1 MQLNRYVWIGVALGT
16 LLAGQVWGQSPAAFV
31 DVSDA
36 MGLFPAGSHHA
47 VAVADFDG
55 DGWEDIYVGTTGGPN
70 QLYWNQ
76 QGTGF
81 VELAAEAGVA
91 DGGNTMAAV
100 WADFDNDGDPDLA
113 TGNSNSPNRFYR
125 NNGNGTFT
133 DLTAAW
139 GLGSVASCRSL
150 NAADYDRDG
159 WIDLYVTNLGSQNI
173 LWRNLQGNGFQNVT
187 QSSGALDVQ
196 IGMGTIFFD
205 YDNDGDADL
214 YLTHDANQPNK
225 LYRNN
230 GNGTFTHQAVQAG
243 LAYAGNCMGVDVA
256 DINHD
261 GWLDVYITDL
271 YPSELFLSDGDGTF
285 TAVGAAAGVDDV
297 GMTWGCAWFDYDQ
310 DSEWDLYIVND
321 YLFSP
326 FVNLLYRGRGDG
338 TFEVTSS
345 GNPALEHP
353 YSDYGLAQL
362 DFDRDGDRDL
372 VIATSGSGSQPG
384 VTLLRNDAA
393 TGNEIVFKLEGTL
406 SNRDAVGAR
415 VSCHFAGQTRHD
427 EISAGQGYSGA
438 STLEVHFGL
447 GPATGVDS
455 VVVRWPN
462 GGYST
467 HGPFPAG
474 TRQHL
479 LEPGA
484 QPWFEAGCT
493 HPEACNY
500 LPAATVN
507 DGSCVFALLGTDCDG
522 NPLPG
527 GFGPGTHSIARVW
540 NEVLLHCIR
549 HDWARPT
556 VHARNLWHGSV
567 LMYDGW
573 AAWEPPAVD
582 GPRTYLLGRE
592 VDGFVVPFAGVPM
605 PNSEAER
612 AEARRRTL
620 SYGMYRLLH
629 HRFAQAPQH
638 AVIVAELEARMAQL
652 GLDPDFTSV
661 DYTTGNLWEAAGA
674 LGNYLAS
681 QIIAWGLQDGSQ
693 EAIGYQNTYYNPVNW
708 NLVMAQPGNPDMFFP
723 NRWQPLQLTSFI
735 DQGGNPTPTPTPEFL
750 SPEWGNVTPFAL
762 DPQAASVYE
771 RFGGL
776 YRVHLDPGPPPLL
789 DQNAETGWEDDYTWG
804 HGMVGLWSG
813 LLSPEDG
820 VLWDISPASMGAA
833 EALTPTT
840 FAEARNHYD
849 WLEGGAEAVGHPV
862 NPVTGAPYA
871 PHWVPRGDFTRVLA
885 EYWADG
891 PQSETPPGHWF
902 KLFNEVCDHPLLAR
916 QWRGEGPLLD
926 TLEWDVRGYFALG
939 GALHDAAIAAWSIKG
954 WYDYVRPVSALRWM
968 ADRGQSS
975 DPEAPNYHGAGIPL
989 LPGRIEQITAADPP
1003 SLRGANNEHLHKIKV
1018 WAWRGPSTIA
1028 FPEFQTAGVGWI
1040 RLEDWWPY
1048 QRPTFVTPPFA
1059 GYISGHSTFSRA
1071 AAEVL
1076 TLMTGSPYFPG
1087 GLAEFVA
1094 PAGAYLKF
1102 EYGPSVDVRLQWAT
1116 YRDAAEQSALSRI
1129 FGGIHPPQD
1138 DFPARWIGRSVGID
1152 AFHCAE
1158 TYMDPL
1164 AAPGFC
1170 GGDWAQAGACPG
1182 DLNADGVRSL
1192 PDLLW
1197 LLAAFGASPPPPYP
1211 ALYPS
1216 VGSSADLTGDGLVAT
1231 NDLLAL
1237 LALWGA
1243 PCF

>member
-1 MQLNRYVWIGVALGT
+1 
-16 LLAGQVWGQSPAAFV
+16 
-31 DVSDA
+31 
-36 MGLFPAGSHHA
+36 
-47 VAVADFDG
+47 
-55 DGWEDIYVGTTGGPN
+55 
-70 QLYWNQ
+70 
-76 QGTGF
+76 
-81 VELAAEAGVA
+81 
-91 DGGNTMAAV
+91 
-100 WADFDNDGDPDLA
+100 
-113 TGNSNSPNRFYR
+113 
-125 NNGNGTFT
+125 
-133 DLTAAW
+133 
-139 GLGSVASCRSL
+139 
-150 NAADYDRDG
+150 
-159 WIDLYVTNLGSQNI
+159 
-173 LWRNLQGNGFQNVT
+173 
-187 QSSGALDVQ
+187 
-196 IGMGTIFFD
+196 
-205 YDNDGDADL
+205 
-214 YLTHDANQPNK
+214 
-225 LYRNN
+225 
-230 GNGTFTHQAVQAG
+230 
-243 LAYAGNCMGVDVA
+243 
-256 DINHD
+256 
-261 GWLDVYITDL
+261 
-271 YPSELFLSDGDGTF
+271 
-285 TAVGAAAGVDDV
+285 
-297 GMTWGCAWFDYDQ
+297 
-310 DSEWDLYIVND
+310 
-321 YLFSP
+321 
-326 FVNLLYRGRGDG
+326 
-338 TFEVTSS
+338 
-345 GNPALEHP
+345 
-353 YSDYGLAQL
+353 
-362 DFDRDGDRDL
+362 
-372 VIATSGSGSQPG
+372 
-384 VTLLRNDAA
+384 
-393 TGNEIVFKLEGTL
+393 
-406 SNRDAVGAR
+406 
-415 VSCHFAGQTRHD
+415 
-427 EISAGQGYSGA
+427 
-438 STLEVHFGL
+438 
-447 GPATGVDS
+447 
-455 VVVRWPN
+455 
-462 GGYST
+462 
-467 HGPFPAG
+467 
-474 TRQHL
+474 
-479 LEPGA
+479 
-484 QPWFEAGCT
+484 
-493 HPEACNY
+493 
-500 LPAATVN
+500 
-507 DGSCVFALLGTDCDG
+507 
-522 NPLPG
+522 
-527 GFGPGTHSIARVW
+527 
-540 NEVLLHCIR
+540 
-549 HDWARPT
+549 
-556 VHARNLWHGSV
+556 
-567 LMYDGW
+567 
-573 AAWEPPAVD
+573 
-582 GPRTYLLGRE
+582 
-592 VDGFVVPFAGVPM
+592 
-605 PNSEAER
+605 
-612 AEARRRTL
+612 
-620 SYGMYRLLH
+620 
-629 HRFAQAPQH
+629 
-638 AVIVAELEARMAQL
+638 
-652 GLDPDFTSV
+652 
-661 DYTTGNLWEAAGA
+661 
-674 LGNYLAS
+674 
-681 QIIAWGLQDGSQ
+681 
-693 EAIGYQNTYYNPVNW
+693 
-708 NLVMAQPGNPDMFFP
+708 
-723 NRWQPLQLTSFI
+723 
-735 DQGGNPTPTPTPEFL
+735 
-750 SPEWGNVTPFAL
+750 VTPFAL

-789 DQNAETGWEDDYTWG
+789 DPDAETGWEDDYKWG

-926 TLEWDVRGYFALG
+926 TLAWDVRGYFALG

-1094 PAGAYLKF
+1094 PANAYLHF
-1102 EYGPSVDVRLQWAT
+1102 EDGPSVDVRLQWAT

-1170 GGDWAQAGACPG
+1170 GGELAGACPG

-1197 LLAAFGASPPPPYP
+1197 LLAAYGASPPPPYP

>member
-1 MQLNRYVWIGVALGT
+1 
-16 LLAGQVWGQSPAAFV
+16 LLWGQTPAAFT

-36 MGLFPAGSHHA
+36 MGLFPAGFHHA
-47 VAVADFDG
+47 VAVADFDN
-55 DGWEDIYVGTTGGPN
+55 DGWEDIYVGTTNGPN

-81 VELAAEAGVA
+81 IELAAEAGVA
-91 DGGNTMAAV
+91 DLGNTMAAV
-100 WADFDNDGDPDLA
+100 WLDYDNDGDADLA
-113 TGNSNSPNRFYR
+113 TGNSNTPNRFYR

-133 DLTAAW
+133 DLTDVY
-139 GLGSVASCRSL
+139 GLGNTGNCRSI
-150 NAADYDRDG
+150 NAADYNRDG
-159 WIDLYVTNLGSQNI
+159 WIDLYVTNLGSQNV
-173 LWRNLQGNGFQNVT
+173 LWHNLQGQGFQNVT
-187 QSSGALDVQ
+187 QTSGALDTQ

-214 YLTHDANQPNK
+214 YLTHDANQANK

-230 GNGTFTHQAVQAG
+230 GNGTFTQQAVQAG
-243 LAYAGNCMGVDVA
+243 LAHVGNCMGVDVA

-271 YPSELFLSDGDGTF
+271 YPSELFLSDGDATF
-285 TAVGAAAGVDDV
+285 TPIGPAAGVDDM
-297 GMTWGCAWFDYDQ
+297 GMTWGCVWFDYDQ
-310 DSEWDLYIVND
+310 DAEWDLYIVND

-326 FVNLLYRGRGDG
+326 DPNLLYRGRGDN
-338 TFEVTSS
+338 TFEVVST

-393 TGNEIVFKLEGTL
+393 TGHEIVLDLEGTV

-415 VSCHFAGQTRHD
+415 ISCHFAGQTRYD

-447 GPATGVDS
+447 GAATEVDS

-462 GGYST
+462 GAYST

-474 TRQHL
+474 SRQHL

-484 QPWFEAGCT
+484 APWFSSGCT

-500 LPAATVN
+500 LPAATTD
-507 DGSCVFALLGTDCDG
+507 DGSCTYALLGTDCDG
-522 NPLPG
+522 NPVPG
-527 GFGPGTHSIARVW
+527 GVGPDSHSIARVW
-540 NEVLLHCIR
+540 GEIMLHSIR

-556 VHARNLWHGSV
+556 IHARNLWHGSV
-567 LMYDGW
+567 LMYD
-573 AAWEPPAVD
+573 AWVAFAPVEPY

-592 VDGFVVPFAGVPM
+592 VQGFAVPFAGVVAPAD
-605 PNSEAER
+605 EAAR
-612 AEARRRTL
+612 AEARRRAI
-620 SYGMYRLLH
+620 SYGMYRLLK
-629 HRFAQAPQH
+629 HRFAQAPQ
-638 AVIVAELEARMAQL
+638 ASVILAELEGRMAQL
-652 GLDPDFTSV
+652 GLDPNFTSTN
-661 DYTTGNLWEAAGA
+661 YTTGDAEWDAGA
-674 LGNYLAS
+674 LGNYLAY

-723 NRWQPLQLTSFI
+723 NRWQPLQLTSFT

-750 SPEWGNVTPFAL
+750 SPEWGNVAPFAM
-762 DPQAASVYE
+762 DPVSADVYE
-771 RFGGL
+771 RLGGL
-776 YRVHLDPGPPPLL
+776 YRVFHDPGAPPFLDPE
-789 DQNAETGWEDDYTWG
+789 QETGWEDDYKWG
-804 HGMVGLWSG
+804 HGMVALWSG

-820 VLWDISPASMGAA
+820 VMWNVSPAARGGA
-833 EALTPTT
+833 EDLTPTN
-840 FAEARNHYD
+840 FLEAREYYD
-849 WLEGGAEAVGHPV
+849 PLDGTTPAPGHPV
-862 NPVTGAPYA
+862 NPATGLPYA
-871 PHWVPRGDFTRVLA
+871 DHWVPRGDYTRVLA

-902 KLFNEVCDHPLLAR
+902 KLFHQVCDHPALER
-916 QWRGEGPLLD
+916 RWRGEGPLLD
-926 TLEWDVRGYFALG
+926 TLAWDVRGYFALG

-989 LPGRIEQITAADPP
+989 LPGRIEQITAADPVE
-1003 SLRGANNEHLHKIKV
+1003 LRGPNNEHLHKIKV
-1018 WAWRGPSTIA
+1018 LAWRGPNAVA
-1028 FPEFQTAGVGWI
+1028 FPAFQTAGVDWI
-1040 RLEDWWPY
+1040 RLENWWPY

-1076 TLMTGSPYFPG
+1076 TLMTGDEFFPG
-1087 GLAEFVA
+1087 GLGEFVA
-1094 PAGAYLKF
+1094 PAGSYLKF
-1102 EYGPSVDVRLQWAT
+1102 EDGPSVDVRLQWAT

-1138 DFPARWIGRSVGID
+1138 DFPARWVGRSVGID

-1170 GGDWAQAGACPG
+1170 GGELAGVCPG
-1182 DLNADGVRSL
+1182 DLNADGVRNL

-1197 LLAAFGASPPPPYP
+1197 LLAVYGATPPPPYP
-1211 ALYPS
+1211 AAYPG
-1216 VGSSADLTGDGLVAT
+1216 VGGTADLTGDGLVAT
-1231 NDLLAL
+1231 ADLLAL
-1237 LALWGA
+1237 LALWA
-1243 PCF
+1243 TPCF

>member
-285 TAVGAAAGVDDV
+285 TAVGPAAGVDDV

-326 FVNLLYRGRGDG
+326 FLNLLYRGRGDG

-393 TGNEIVFKLEGTL
+393 TGNQIVFKLEGTL

-592 VDGFVVPFAGVPM
+592 VDGFVVPFAGVPV

-661 DYTTGNLWEAAGA
+661 DYTTGNLLEAAGA

-789 DQNAETGWEDDYTWG
+789 DQNAETGWEDDYKWG

-1094 PAGAYLKF
+1094 PANAYLHF
-1102 EYGPSVDVRLQWAT
+1102 EDGPSVDVRLQWAT